1 MSAARSV
8 TASFNVAATN
18 RMVTLSKSGTGTG
31 SVSSSP
37 SGLSCPADCSGAT
50 ASCASTSAVTLTAQ
64 AANGSTFAGWSGA
77 CTGTSSCTIPAGTS
91 NVNVTAIFD
100 TENTVVLLRE
110 MNISGNLGS
119 SRYFSIAVPAGATNL
134 KIQTSGG
141 TGDADLYVRFAQA
154 PTLSMY
160 DCKGIGGNNLC
171 HIPAPNNG
179 EYHIMLHGVQSFSGL
194 VLTADY
200 QKEQGKK
207 VDITNI
213 INLLLLD

>member
-1 MSAARSV
+1 MRSTRARHQRPRYACRWPMREEWGTKSPEKSAICSKNGQTRKLRAN
-8 TASFNVAATN
+8 TAGHW
-18 RMVTLSKSGTGTG
+18 MK
-31 SVSSSP
+31 
-37 SGLSCPADCSGAT
+37 
-50 ASCASTSAVTLTAQ
+50 
-64 AANGSTFAGWSGA
+64 
-77 CTGTSSCTIPAGTS
+77 
-91 NVNVTAIFD
+91 
-100 TENTVVLLRE
+100 TVVFRGSL
-110 MNISGNLGS
+110 NISGNLGS